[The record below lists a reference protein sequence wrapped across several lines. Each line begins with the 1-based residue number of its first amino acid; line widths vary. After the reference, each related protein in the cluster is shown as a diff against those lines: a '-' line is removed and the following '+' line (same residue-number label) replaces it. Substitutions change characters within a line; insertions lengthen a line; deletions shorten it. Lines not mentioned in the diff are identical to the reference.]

1 MEILN
6 VEEKDKNEI
15 FEISKNSFEWGDYI
29 NEVFDLWLKEGIFIK
44 AVDNN
49 AILGFLHIK
58 VFDKFVWLEGLRVK
72 TEYRKKGIGSE
83 LTKKAIELAG
93 NKVIRLLISETN
105 IASLNLA
112 KKFNFNIIDHVY
124 YKEGERLE
132 FNQLIEKLNLKKS
145 NELLLENYMDKWVYY
160 ENEYY
165 KDYIYKNDEGVKIL
179 NTSPPF
185 ILQGKIDFENMNK
198 QSGDECLLI
207 LEKKK

>member
-1 MEILN
+1 
-6 VEEKDKNEI
+6 
-15 FEISKNSFEWGDYI
+15 
-29 NEVFDLWLKEGIFIK
+29 
-44 AVDNN
+44 
-49 AILGFLHIK
+49 
-58 VFDKFVWLEGLRVK
+58 
-72 TEYRKKGIGSE
+72 
-83 LTKKAIELAG
+83 
-93 NKVIRLLISETN
+93 
-105 IASLNLA
+105 
-112 KKFNFNIIDHVY
+112 FNIIDHVY

>member
-1 MEILN
+1 
-6 VEEKDKNEI
+6 
-15 FEISKNSFEWGDYI
+15 
-29 NEVFDLWLKEGIFIK
+29 
-44 AVDNN
+44 
-49 AILGFLHIK
+49 
-58 VFDKFVWLEGLRVK
+58 
-72 TEYRKKGIGSE
+72 EYRKKGIGSE

-145 NELLLENYMDKWVYY
+145 NDLLLENYMDKWVYY

-207 LEKKK
+207 LEKRNNKYF

>member
-49 AILGFLHIK
+49 VILGFLHIK

-179 NTSPPF
+179 NTNPPF